1 MACHCESGILQ
12 PGEAISYPVR
22 GLPRREKTA
31 DRNDISDFEKA
42 MKETGAG
49 LSYQTRAC
57 CLHRPLIIL
66 RHRAGA
72 GRTW

>member
-1 MACHCESGILQ
+1 MACHCEPGVLE

-42 MKETGAG
+42 MHPTN
-49 LSYQTRAC
+49 
-57 CLHRPLIIL
+57 
-66 RHRAGA
+66 
-72 GRTW
+72 